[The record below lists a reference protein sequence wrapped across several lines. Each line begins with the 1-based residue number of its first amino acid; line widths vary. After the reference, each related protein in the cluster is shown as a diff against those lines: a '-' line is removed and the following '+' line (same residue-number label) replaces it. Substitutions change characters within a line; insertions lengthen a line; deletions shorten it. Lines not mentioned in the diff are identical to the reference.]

1 MSALSSLFLVQGT
14 QAVMQY
20 TLALL
25 ANLFYNRQ
33 SRLKVLRFLR
43 VDEDEV
49 IQRIRLLE
57 KLPSQIVLTVSLRQ
71 EEVESA
77 AIVLQNVVVWASR
90 LRFPE
95 VVIFVLAR
103 ESEKACH
110 TIHQKVHDLC
120 SDPNQ

>member
-1 MSALSSLFLVQGT
+1 
-14 QAVMQY
+14 MQY

-71 EEVESA
+71 EEVES
-77 AIVLQNVVVWASR
+77 VHSFPTRRSSDLRKSVV
-90 LRFPE
+90 
-95 VVIFVLAR
+95 
-103 ESEKACH
+103 
-110 TIHQKVHDLC
+110 
-120 SDPNQ
+120 